1 VANGNYNPAV
11 NGLQS
16 SSEEMEINPKE
27 LDDGMEYT
35 ANNTTRFTTSPQ
47 YTVANV
53 SGMYFL
59 EMSFN
64 VKMPGLFLHH
74 L

>member
-1 VANGNYNPAV
+1 
-11 NGLQS
+11 
-16 SSEEMEINPKE
+16 MEINPKE